1 MLKIS
6 EFSHLAHIS
15 GRMLRYYD
23 ERGLL
28 KPAHVDPSTGYRY
41 YTLEQLPRFHRLQA
55 LKDLGFTLEQMA
67 PLLDQDL
74 SFAELRGMLLLKQAE
89 VQQNIQMEQMR
100 LARIEARLKCIEQE
114 NEPSPYEVV
123 LKEVPPL
130 LVASTQ
136 GSLLDE
142 DEVASTVFG
151 LFEKIVLAL
160 SLSAQTEHISQ
171 QPWFLL
177 WSHMND
183 EFKDMQV
190 EAAIAL
196 SAPVSVTMPLRVVEL
211 PHVPI
216 MACTQHQGL
225 RPTASTGVALGAR
238 SFCRLGRRWIIL
250 PTLRRSSFRSPG
262 TRNTHCR
269 YGRGRAGPSGQGPA
283 LPLPYRH
290 QRAHGQGPALPLP
303 YQRSFHD
310 F

>member
-23 ERGLL
+23 ELGLL
-28 KPAHVDPSTGYRY
+28 KPASVDPSTGYRY

-55 LKDLGFTLEQMA
+55 LKELGFTLEQIA
-67 PLLDQDL
+67 PLLDHDL
-74 SFAELRGMLLLKQAE
+74 SLAELRGMLLLKQAE
-89 VQQNIQMEQMR
+89 VQQHIQVEHMR
-100 LARIEARLKCIEQE
+100 LARIEAHLKCIEQE
-114 NEPSPYEVV
+114 NEPLLYDVV

-142 DEVASTVFG
+142 DEIASTVFG

-160 SLSAQTEHISQ
+160 SLSAQTERVH
-171 QPWFLL
+171 QPWLVL
-177 WSHMND
+177 WSNMNVQ
-183 EFKDMQV
+183 FQDMQV

-196 SAPVSVTMPLRVVEL
+196 SAPVSAMMSVRIVEL

-216 MACTQHQGL
+216 MACTLHQGTYRDL
-225 RPTASTGVALGAR
+225 PQAIQALYCWAETNG
-238 SFCRLGRRWIIL
+238 FCACDLGREIFLQGGTEMDNPSYITEIQL
-250 PTLRRSSFRSPG
+250 PL
-262 TRNTHCR
+262 TRNTEHT
-269 YGRGRAGPSGQGPA
+269 
-283 LPLPYRH
+283 L
-290 QRAHGQGPALPLP
+290 
-303 YQRSFHD
+303 SFHD

>member
-28 KPAHVDPSTGYRY
+28 KPTFVDPSTGYRY

-55 LKDLGFTLEQMA
+55 LKDLGFTLEQIA

-74 SFAELRGMLLLKQAE
+74 SLAELRGMLLLKQAE
-89 VQQNIQMEQMR
+89 IQQNIQMEQAR
-100 LARIEARLKCIEQE
+100 LARIEARLRCIEQE

-130 LVASTQ
+130 LIASMQ
-136 GSLLDE
+136 GSLVNE
-142 DEVASTVFG
+142 DQIAITVFG
-151 LFEKIVLAL
+151 LFAKIVDAL
-160 SLSAQTEHISQ
+160 SLSAQTEHVSQ

-177 WSHMND
+177 WSQMNN

-196 SAPVSVTMPLRVVEL
+196 NAPVSVKAPLRVVEL

-216 MACTQHQGL
+216 MACTQHQGSYRDL
-225 RPTASTGVALGAR
+225 PQAIQALYRWAEDNGFYR
-238 SFCRLGRRWIIL
+238 CGLGREIFVQAGTDMDNASYITEIQL
-250 PTLRRSSFRSPG
+250 PLTKDREHALWAHPRSS
-262 TRNTHCR
+262 
-269 YGRGRAGPSGQGPA
+269 QG
-283 LPLPYRH
+283 
-290 QRAHGQGPALPLP
+290 
-303 YQRSFHD
+303 
-310 F
+310 

>member
-28 KPAHVDPSTGYRY
+28 KPASVDPSTGYRY

-55 LKDLGFTLEQMA
+55 LKDLGFTLEQIA

-74 SFAELRGMLLLKQAE
+74 SLAELRGMLLLKQAE
-89 VQQNIQMEQMR
+89 VQQHIQMEQAR

-130 LVASTQ
+130 LVASVQ

-142 DEVASTVFG
+142 DEIASTVFS
-151 LFEKIVLAL
+151 LFEKIVYAL
-160 SLSAQTEHISQ
+160 SLSAQTEHVSQ

-183 EFKDMQV
+183 QFKDMQV

-211 PHVPI
+211 PQVPI
-216 MACTQHQGL
+216 MACTQHQGTYRDL
-225 RPTASTGVALGAR
+225 PQAIQALYRWAETNGFYR
-238 SFCRLGRRWIIL
+238 CGLGREIFLQAGTEMDNPSYVTEIQL
-250 PTLRRSSFRSPG
+250 PL
-262 TRNTHCR
+262 TRNTEH
-269 YGRGRAGPSGQGPA
+269 A
-283 LPLPYRH
+283 L
-290 QRAHGQGPALPLP
+290 
-303 YQRSFHD
+303 SFHD

>member
-28 KPAHVDPSTGYRY
+28 KPAYVDPSTGYRY

-89 VQQNIQMEQMR
+89 VQQSIQMEQMR

-216 MACTQHQGL
+216 MACTQHQGTYRDL
-225 RPTASTGVALGAR
+225 PQAIQALYRWAEANGFYR
-238 SFCRLGRRWIIL
+238 CGLGREIFL
-250 PTLRRSSFRSPG
+250 QAG
-262 TRNTHCR
+262 TEMDN
-269 YGRGRAGPSGQGPA
+269 PSYVTEIQ
-283 LPLPYRH
+283 LPLTRDPEH
-290 QRAHGQGPALPLP
+290 AL
-303 YQRSFHD
+303 SVW
-310 F
+310 

>member
-23 ERGLL
+23 EQGLL

-55 LKDLGFTLEQMA
+55 LKDLGFTLEQIA
-67 PLLDQDL
+67 PLLDHDL
-74 SFAELRGMLLLKQAE
+74 SLAELRGMLLLKQAE
-89 VQQNIQMEQMR
+89 AQQHIQMEQMR
-100 LARIEARLKCIEQE
+100 LMRIEARLKCIEQE
-114 NEPSPYEVV
+114 NEPPPYDVV

-130 LVASTQ
+130 LVVSTQ
-136 GSLLDE
+136 GSLRDD

-160 SLSAQTEHISQ
+160 SLSAQTERVS

-177 WSHMND
+177 WSKMND
-183 EFKDMQV
+183 QFKDMQV
-190 EAAIAL
+190 EAAITL
-196 SAPVSVTMPLRVVEL
+196 SAPVSATGDLRVVEL

-216 MACTQHQGL
+216 MACTQHRGAYRDLPQ
-225 RPTASTGVALGAR
+225 AIQALYRWAEVNG
-238 SFCRLGRRWIIL
+238 FFTCGLGREIFLESGTDMDNPSYLTEIQL
-250 PTLRRSSFRSPG
+250 PL
-262 TRNTHCR
+262 TRNPEH
-269 YGRGRAGPSGQGPA
+269 A
-283 LPLPYRH
+283 L
-290 QRAHGQGPALPLP
+290 
-303 YQRSFHD
+303 SFHD

>member
-216 MACTQHQGL
+216 MACTQHQGTYRDL
-225 RPTASTGVALGAR
+225 PQAIQALYRWAEANGFYR
-238 SFCRLGRRWIIL
+238 CGLGREIFL
-250 PTLRRSSFRSPG
+250 QAG
-262 TRNTHCR
+262 TEMDN
-269 YGRGRAGPSGQGPA
+269 PSYVTEIQ
-283 LPLPYRH
+283 LPLTRDPEH
-290 QRAHGQGPALPLP
+290 AL
-303 YQRSFHD
+303 SVW
-310 F
+310 